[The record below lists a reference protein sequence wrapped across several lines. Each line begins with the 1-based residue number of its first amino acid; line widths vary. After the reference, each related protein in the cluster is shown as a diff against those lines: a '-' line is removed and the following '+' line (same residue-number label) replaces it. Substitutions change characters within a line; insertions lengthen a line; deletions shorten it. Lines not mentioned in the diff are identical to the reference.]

1 MCFMGWLMELVGT
14 AINFFSPAL
23 RSYGFHNVNYPDA
36 IIMFI
41 LIPFIHI
48 MNDET
53 IKGIVME
60 RGWVQGLRH
69 ILAQQNIVRPE

>member
-1 MCFMGWLMELVGT
+1 MELVGT
-14 AINFFSPAL
+14 AINFFSTVL
-23 RSYGFHNVNYPDA
+23 RSYGFHNVYYPDT

-41 LIPFIHI
+41 MIPFIHI

-60 RGWVQGLRH
+60 RGWVQGLRYM
-69 ILAQQNIVRPE
+69 LAQQNIVRPE